1 MGLDEAIKILKYHSR
16 YIKGDINCI
25 DELNPFDLLKAIE
38 VVIKTI
44 NQTNKRKK

>member
-1 MGLDEAIKILKYHSR
+1 MNLYKAIELLDYHNR
-16 YIKGDINCI
+16 WLNGDITCI
-25 DELNPFDLLKAIE
+25 DELNISDLLKAIE